1 MNREIKERTKWFM
14 DARFGM
20 FIHWGLYSIPACG
33 EWVMSQKE
41 MTIEEYRKYF
51 EQFDPVDYD
60 PKTWVRLAKEAG
72 MKYVVLTA
80 KHHDGF
86 CLFDSKLTDYKA
98 TNTKAGRDLVRGF
111 VDACREEGLKVGLYF
126 SIIDWH
132 HPDFPKYGDRQH
144 PMRNNV
150 AYKDEKIDFDRYL
163 DYMHGQVKELV
174 TNYGKLDLLW
184 FDFSYDDMTGEK
196 WKATDLIKMVRHYQ
210 PDVIIDNRLEGA
222 GDNHGSIATEH
233 PLIYSG
239 DFASPEQIIPPK
251 GVCDVNGEPIPWEL
265 CATMNN
271 HWGYCNFDHQ
281 YKTPEM
287 LVRKLVE
294 CVSKGGNMILTSV
307 SIAQASCYWYVS
319 ADHNGAALQA
329 DDLRLEGMRYPVNVH
344 TGSGMA
350 LTGTANSTSGSTLE
364 GVQVAILDENDKIV
378 QSAQAQVGGTS
389 FSLKTLDDQIH
400 FGELPTGCYTYMVIV
415 TETSGET
422 LCFASDFT
430 VSDAATS
437 TAIYWSVQD
446 PDGTKLTDQTITA
459 TAEETIQST
468 LGWLSGLFG

>member
-1 MNREIKERTKWFM
+1 MMLRRRAYFDGRTDWVDVTENSVRSTAWSNGLAHSFTYREMQVAYATLPSNNQEKTQLLIQLLAQHPEGIVLYDRTQPH
-14 DARFGM
+14 A
-20 FIHWGLYSIPACG
+20 
-33 EWVMSQKE
+33 
-41 MTIEEYRKYF
+41 
-51 EQFDPVDYD
+51 
-60 PKTWVRLAKEAG
+60 
-72 MKYVVLTA
+72 VL
-80 KHHDGF
+80 
-86 CLFDSKLTDYKA
+86 LTDY
-98 TNTKAGRDLVRGF
+98 TNGVFYCSDPAGNISSGR
-111 VDACREEGLKVGLYF
+111 
-126 SIIDWH
+126 I
-132 HPDFPKYGDRQH
+132 
-144 PMRNNV
+144 
-150 AYKDEKIDFDRYL
+150 
-163 DYMHGQVKELV
+163 
-174 TNYGKLDLLW
+174 
-184 FDFSYDDMTGEK
+184 
-196 WKATDLIKMVRHYQ
+196 
-210 PDVIIDNRLEGA
+210 
-222 GDNHGSIATEH
+222 
-233 PLIYSG
+233 PLTS
-239 DFASPEQIIPPK
+239 S
-251 GVCDVNGEPIPWEL
+251 
-265 CATMNN
+265 
-271 HWGYCNFDHQ
+271 
-281 YKTPEM
+281 
-287 LVRKLVE
+287 
-294 CVSKGGNMILTSV
+294 SV

-415 TETSGET
+415 TETSGEN

>member
-1 MNREIKERTKWFM
+1 MNTAAPTTAHKKLVGILLTIVFALTCLPAALNVDAGFYFKQSRGGTCTLASAAMMLRRRAYFDGRTDWVDVTENSVRSTAWSNGLAHSFTYREMQVAYATLPSNNQEKTQLLIQLLAQHPEGIVLYDRTQPH
-14 DARFGM
+14 A
-20 FIHWGLYSIPACG
+20 
-33 EWVMSQKE
+33 
-41 MTIEEYRKYF
+41 
-51 EQFDPVDYD
+51 
-60 PKTWVRLAKEAG
+60 
-72 MKYVVLTA
+72 VL
-80 KHHDGF
+80 
-86 CLFDSKLTDYKA
+86 LTDY
-98 TNTKAGRDLVRGF
+98 TNGVFYCSDPAGNISSGR
-111 VDACREEGLKVGLYF
+111 
-126 SIIDWH
+126 I
-132 HPDFPKYGDRQH
+132 
-144 PMRNNV
+144 
-150 AYKDEKIDFDRYL
+150 
-163 DYMHGQVKELV
+163 
-174 TNYGKLDLLW
+174 
-184 FDFSYDDMTGEK
+184 
-196 WKATDLIKMVRHYQ
+196 
-210 PDVIIDNRLEGA
+210 
-222 GDNHGSIATEH
+222 
-233 PLIYSG
+233 PLTS
-239 DFASPEQIIPPK
+239 S
-251 GVCDVNGEPIPWEL
+251 
-265 CATMNN
+265 
-271 HWGYCNFDHQ
+271 
-281 YKTPEM
+281 
-287 LVRKLVE
+287 
-294 CVSKGGNMILTSV
+294 SV

-415 TETSGET
+415 TETSGEN

>member
-1 MNREIKERTKWFM
+1 MNEEIRQRTKWFM

-33 EWVMSQKE
+33 EWMMSEKE
-41 MTIEEYRKYF
+41 MTTEEYHKYF

-60 PKTWVRLAKEAG
+60 PKKWARLAKKAG
-72 MKYVVLTA
+72 MKYAVLTA

-98 TNTKAGRDLVRGF
+98 TNTKAGRDLVREF
-111 VDACREEGLKVGLYF
+111 VDACHEEGLKTGLYF

-144 PMRNNV
+144 PMRNNL

-163 DYMHGQVKELV
+163 EYMHGQVKELV

-196 WKATDLIKMVRHYQ
+196 WKATELIKMVRTYQ

-222 GDNHGSIATEH
+222 GDNHGSITTDE

-251 GVCDVNGEPIPWEL
+251 GVCDEHGNPIPWEL

-271 HWGYCNFDHQ
+271 HWGYCNFDYQ
-281 YKTPEM
+281 YKTPQM

-294 CVSKGGNMILTSV
+294 CVSKGGNMILNVGPDANGRFNAESCRLLDEIGAWMSV
-307 SIAQASCYWYVS
+307 NSESIYGCGS
-319 ADHNGAALQA
+319 ADVPKPDWGWYTKKSGRIYAHI
-329 DDLRLEGMRYPVNVH
+329 LENPIGPL
-344 TGSGMA
+344 A
-350 LTGTANSTSGSTLE
+350 LTGLDAKRVGAVRRLADGSEVLRGESWITN
-364 GVQVAILDENDKIV
+364 AYENLAFV
-378 QSAQAQVGGTS
+378 
-389 FSLKTLDDQIH
+389 
-400 FGELPTGCYTYMVIV
+400 
-415 TETSGET
+415 
-422 LCFASDFT
+422 
-430 VSDAATS
+430 
-437 TAIYWSVQD
+437 
-446 PDGTKLTDQTITA
+446 
-459 TAEETIQST
+459 T
-468 LGWLSGLFG
+468 LGTIPHFTYLLPDTTDTVLAIEYKEDPQ